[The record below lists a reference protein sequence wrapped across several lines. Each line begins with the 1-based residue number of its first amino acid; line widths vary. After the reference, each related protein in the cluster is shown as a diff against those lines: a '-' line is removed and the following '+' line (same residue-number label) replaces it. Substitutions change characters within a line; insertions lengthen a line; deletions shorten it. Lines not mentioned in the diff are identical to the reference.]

1 MAEQQ
6 CEHPEVFIR
15 RLLSGLIR
23 ELENCNG
30 QSDHIDSVLYRTD
43 WLYNSLVRYLGVY
56 DSVSDQ
62 LISFVRDA
70 KDLLQISV
78 HHNGAPDSYRTEQV
92 SHGGRGRPKFDVS
105 RDQIEFLLERG
116 FSVPDVAQILGIG
129 VRTTER
135 RLQEFGISSTQFFT
149 VIDDQTL
156 DCTIEDILRNFPSYG
171 YRRMTG
177 ALLSKG
183 IRV

>member
-30 QSDHIDSVLYRTD
+30 RSDHIDGVLYRTD

-62 LISFVRDA
+62 PISFVRDA

-78 HHNGAPDSYRTEQV
+78 HQNGAPDSYRTEQV

-105 RDQIEFLLERG
+105 RDQI
-116 FSVPDVAQILGIG
+116 
-129 VRTTER
+129 
-135 RLQEFGISSTQFFT
+135 
-149 VIDDQTL
+149 
-156 DCTIEDILRNFPSYG
+156 
-171 YRRMTG
+171 
-177 ALLSKG
+177 
-183 IRV
+183 

>member
-30 QSDHIDSVLYRTD
+30 RSDHIDSVLYRID

-70 KDLLQISV
+70 KDLLQISI
-78 HHNGAPDSYRTEQV
+78 HQTRIEL
-92 SHGGRGRPKFDVS
+92 S
-105 RDQIEFLLERG
+105 RFHMEAADDRNLTF
-116 FSVPDVAQILGIG
+116 
-129 VRTTER
+129 
-135 RLQEFGISSTQFFT
+135 QET
-149 VIDDQTL
+149 
-156 DCTIEDILRNFPSYG
+156 R
-171 YRRMTG
+171 
-177 ALLSKG
+177 
-183 IRV
+183 